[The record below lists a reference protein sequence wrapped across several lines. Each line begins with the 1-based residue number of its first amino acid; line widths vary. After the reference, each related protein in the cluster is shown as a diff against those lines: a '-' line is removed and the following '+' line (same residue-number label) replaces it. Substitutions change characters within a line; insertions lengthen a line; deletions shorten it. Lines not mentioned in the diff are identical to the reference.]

1 MEIQLWREILNP
13 YELAVR
19 EIMTKFNHLIKE
31 HRDRGLYSPIE
42 QVEGRVKT
50 ISSILE
56 KCQKKKI
63 DLEDIEERIY
73 DLAGVR
79 VICQFVED
87 IDKVVELVRNRK
99 DMEIKQERDYIRQM
113 KSSGYRSYHMIIYYT
128 VDTLDGPKKLQVEL
142 QIRTMAMNF
151 WATVE
156 HSLQYKYKRNIPDH
170 IKERL
175 LNAADAIIVLDN
187 EMSSVRSEIM
197 DAQISFQI
205 QANIVADILNNI
217 QNLYKVANK
226 REILKIQDEFY
237 RIYAMNDIDQLER
250 FDKQLDM
257 IAEGYPGAGAG
268 YGYGGLMDLPE
279 RFTEEMKRLLG
290 GEYSAWLE
298 SFSDGRAG

>member
-13 YELAVR
+13 YELAVK
-19 EIMTKFNHLIKE
+19 EVMTKFNHLIKE
-31 HRDRGLYSPIE
+31 HQDRGLYCPIE

-50 ISSILE
+50 ISSILD

-63 DLEDIEERIY
+63 DLEDIEEKIY
-73 DLAGVR
+73 DLAGIR
-79 VICQFVED
+79 IICQFVED
-87 IDKVVELVRNRK
+87 IDKVVEIIRGRK
-99 DMEIKQERDYIRQM
+99 DMEIKQERDYIREM
-113 KSSGYRSYHMIIYYT
+113 KSSGYRSYHIILYYT
-128 VDTLDGPKKLQVEL
+128 VDTLDGPKRLQMEV

-175 LNAADAIIVLDN
+175 LSAADAIITLDN
-187 EMSSVRSEIM
+187 EMSTVRSEIM
-197 DAQISFQI
+197 DAQISFRI

-217 QNLYKVANK
+217 QNLYRVANN

-250 FDKQLDM
+250 FDRQLDL
-257 IAEGYPGAGAG
+257 IAEGYRAQS
-268 YGYGGLMDLPE
+268 LP
-279 RFTEEMKRLLG
+279 TEE
-290 GEYSAWLE
+290 
-298 SFSDGRAG
+298 

>member
-13 YELAVR
+13 YDLAVK
-19 EIMTKFNHLIKE
+19 EITTKFNHLIKE
-31 HRDRGLYSPIE
+31 HKDRGLYSPIE

-50 ISSILE
+50 ISSILD

-63 DLEDIEERIY
+63 ALEDIEERII

-79 VICQFVED
+79 IICQFVED
-87 IDKVVELVRNRK
+87 IDKVVEIIRSRS
-99 DMEIKQERDYIRQM
+99 DMEIMQERDYVHEM
-113 KSSGYRSYHMIIYYT
+113 KTSGYRSYHMLVYYT
-128 VDTLDGPKKLQVEL
+128 VETLNGPKKLMVEV

-175 LNAADAIIVLDN
+175 LNAADAIIALDN
-187 EMSSVRSEIM
+187 EMSTVRSEIM
-197 DAQISFQI
+197 DAQNSFQI

-250 FDKQLDM
+250 FEKQLDI
-257 IAEGYPGAGAG
+257 IAEGY
-268 YGYGGLMDLPE
+268 
-279 RFTEEMKRLLG
+279 
-290 GEYSAWLE
+290 
-298 SFSDGRAG
+298 RAQSIMAND

>member
-13 YELAVR
+13 YELAVK
-19 EIMTKFNHLIKE
+19 EVMTKFNHLIKE

-63 DLEDIEERIY
+63 DLEDIEERIS

-87 IDKVVELVRNRK
+87 IDKVVELIRNRK

-128 VDTLDGPKKLQVEL
+128 VDTLDGPKKLQVEI

-257 IAEGYPGAGAG
+257 IAEGYRAQA
-268 YGYGGLMDLPE
+268 LAMDME
-279 RFTEEMKRLLG
+279 
-290 GEYSAWLE
+290 
-298 SFSDGRAG
+298 D

>member
-13 YELAVR
+13 YELAVK
-19 EIMTKFNHLIKE
+19 ELMTKFNHLIKE

-42 QVEGRVKT
+42 QVEGRVKS

-63 DLEDIEERIY
+63 DLEDIEERIS

-79 VICQFVED
+79 IICQFVED
-87 IDKVVELVRNRK
+87 IDKVVELIRGRK

-113 KSSGYRSYHMIIYYT
+113 KTSGYRSYHMIIYYT
-128 VDTLDGPKKLQVEL
+128 VDTLDGPKRLQVEV

-151 WATVE
+151 WATIE
-156 HSLQYKYKRNIPDH
+156 HSLQYKYKGDMPEH
-170 IKERL
+170 VAERL
-175 LNAADAIIVLDN
+175 SKAADAIIFLDH
-187 EMSSVRSEIM
+187 EMSTVRSEIM

-257 IAEGYPGAGAG
+257 IAEGY
-268 YGYGGLMDLPE
+268 
-279 RFTEEMKRLLG
+279 
-290 GEYSAWLE
+290 
-298 SFSDGRAG
+298 RAQTLAMED

>member
-13 YELAVR
+13 YELAVK
-19 EIMTKFNHLIKE
+19 EVMTKFNHLIKE

-63 DLEDIEERIY
+63 DLEDIEERIS

-79 VICQFVED
+79 VICQFV
-87 IDKVVELVRNRK
+87 VEIIRNRK
-99 DMEIKQERDYIRQM
+99 DMEIKQERDYIREM

-128 VDTLDGPKKLQVEL
+128 VDTLDGPKRLQVEI

-170 IKERL
+170 IRERL

-257 IAEGYPGAGAG
+257 IAEGY
-268 YGYGGLMDLPE
+268 
-279 RFTEEMKRLLG
+279 
-290 GEYSAWLE
+290 
-298 SFSDGRAG
+298 RAQTLAMED

>member
-13 YELAVR
+13 YELAVK
-19 EIMTKFNHLIKE
+19 EVMTKFNHLIKE
-31 HRDRGLYSPIE
+31 HQDRGLYCPIE

-50 ISSILE
+50 ISSILD

-63 DLEDIEERIY
+63 DLEDIEEKIY
-73 DLAGVR
+73 DLAGIR
-79 VICQFVED
+79 IICQFVED
-87 IDKVVELVRNRK
+87 IDKVVEIIRGRK
-99 DMEIKQERDYIRQM
+99 DMEIKQERDYIREM
-113 KSSGYRSYHMIIYYT
+113 KSSGYRSYHIILYYT
-128 VDTLDGPKKLQVEL
+128 VDTLDGPKRLQMEV

-175 LNAADAIIVLDN
+175 LSAADAIIT
-187 EMSSVRSEIM
+187 
-197 DAQISFQI
+197 QISFRI

-217 QNLYKVANK
+217 QNLFRVANK

-250 FDKQLDM
+250 FDRQLDL
-257 IAEGYPGAGAG
+257 IAEGYRAQS
-268 YGYGGLMDLPE
+268 LP
-279 RFTEEMKRLLG
+279 TEE
-290 GEYSAWLE
+290 
-298 SFSDGRAG
+298 